1 MLSNPNS
8 RLPSL
13 KAEIFI
19 PIYLTMSDDDFEELL
34 DIVDDTFGEEMI
46 DDVVL
51 YLLKVEMGIA

>member
-13 KAEIFI
+13 KAEIFV